1 MSTDTGMTAG
11 SVAVFQMLCP
21 PRLIRADTTSVRGVF
36 RDYRTYEKIFQDR
49 KESKSIPA
57 AVKPVASVEERSLKR
72 LAKYEIGVAL
82 DELTTEAITEYL
94 KALVEDTRK
103 ELDLDQLFG
112 KLRFDLPQ
120 RNQEKLSAMF
130 CRRWKTYWR
139 TIISWTTFPRK

>member
-1 MSTDTGMTAG
+1 M
-11 SVAVFQMLCP
+11 FQQLCP
-21 PRLIRADTTSVRGVF
+21 PRSIRADTTSVRRFF

-57 AVKPVASVEERSLKR
+57 AEKPVVLIRCVEERLLKR
-72 LAKYEIGVAL
+72 LANYEIGVAL

-130 CRRWKTYWR
+130 SRRWKTYWR